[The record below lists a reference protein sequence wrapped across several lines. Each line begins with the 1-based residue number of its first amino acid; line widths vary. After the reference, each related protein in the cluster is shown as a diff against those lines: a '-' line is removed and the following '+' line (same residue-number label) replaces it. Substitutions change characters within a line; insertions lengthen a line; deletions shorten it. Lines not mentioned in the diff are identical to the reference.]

1 MYEEHRRPPLGAK
14 DKSTFSKFR
23 IESAGPWEITVPHTV
38 YPPREDTA
46 LLGRALL
53 RLSGRCGRA
62 VEIGCGSGVLSILL
76 ASIGW
81 SVTACDVNPFAV
93 AAARGNVEKAGFA
106 DMVSIDEGGPGEL
119 GWELQKEVDLVVWN
133 LPYLDP
139 PEYDEVSLEHIE
151 EASMSDIPRGW
162 SDKLLEIMDDKLI
175 DPSCLV
181 VLLHRTDPDSR
192 SKPDSWIRS
201 GWSCRQLD
209 SMRLADERL
218 EVLCYWRPGAGE
230 SAMVMAECEST
241 MDEAKRLINGG
252 WQRVLSLSQTSGRG
266 RRGSSWRTQEGGL
279 ACTWVLSGGTLERHS
294 PGLIQTSVGAA
305 VSDALGCCV
314 KWPNDLVTEDG
325 RKLGGVLVEGNSE
338 DEGIRVGIGLNK
350 RDGVIDGTTV
360 AGWGEFVGEKTAIEV
375 FDILDPAISS
385 LFEEHSLAPLVEEE
399 ELVALSW
406 KSLARSLS
414 TGVVLKSKGLPVRA
428 VGLSSEGHLL
438 TEFEGLVAT
447 IDDINTLNWNP
458 IT

>member
-1 MYEEHRRPPLGAK
+1 MCEERRRPSLGAEG
-14 DKSTFSKFR
+14 KSTFSKFG

-93 AAARGNVEKAGFA
+93 AAARGNVEKAGFS
-106 DMVSIDEGGPGEL
+106 DIVSVDEGGPGEP
-119 GWELQKEVDLVVWN
+119 GWELQKGVNLVVWN

-139 PEYDEVSLEHIE
+139 PEHDEVSLEHIE
-151 EASMSDIPRGW
+151 EASMSDLPGGW
-162 SDKLLEIMDDKLI
+162 SDKLLEVMDDELI

-181 VLLHRTDPDSR
+181 VLLHRTDPESR

-218 EVLCYWRPGAGE
+218 EVLCYWKPGAGE
-230 SAMVMAECEST
+230 SAMVLTECEST

-266 RRGSSWRTQEGGL
+266 RRGSSWQTQEGGL

-314 KWPNDLVTEDG
+314 KWPNDLVTKDG

-338 DEGIRVGIGLNK
+338 DDGIRVGIGLNK
-350 RDGVIDGTTV
+350 RDGVVDGTTV
-360 AGWGEFVGEKTAIEV
+360 AGWSEFVGEKTAIEV
-375 FDILDPAISS
+375 FDILDSAISS
-385 LFEEHSLAPLVEEE
+385 LFEEHSLTPLVEEE

-406 KSLARSLS
+406 KNLAKSLS
-414 TGVVLKSKGLPVRA
+414 TGVVLKSKGSPVRA

-438 TEFEGLVAT
+438 TEFDGLVAT
-447 IDDINTLNWNP
+447 IDDINTLDWNP

>member
-1 MYEEHRRPPLGAK
+1 MCEDRRRPSLGTEG
-14 DKSTFSKFR
+14 KSTFSNFG

-53 RLSGRCGRA
+53 RLSDHCGRA

-93 AAARGNVEKAGFA
+93 AAARGNVKKAGFS
-106 DMVSIDEGGPGEL
+106 DMVSVDEGGPGEP
-119 GWELQKEVDLVVWN
+119 GWELQKGVNLVVWN

-139 PEYDEVSLEHIE
+139 PEHDEVSLEHIE
-151 EASMSDIPRGW
+151 EASMSDLPGGW
-162 SDKLLEIMDDKLI
+162 SDKLLEVMDDELI

-181 VLLHRTDPDSR
+181 VLLHRTDPESR

-218 EVLCYWRPGAGE
+218 EVLCYWKPGAGE
-230 SAMVMAECEST
+230 SAMVLTECEST

-266 RRGSSWRTQEGGL
+266 RRGSSWQTQKGGL

-314 KWPNDLVTEDG
+314 KWPNDLVTKDG

-338 DEGIRVGIGLNK
+338 DDGIRVGIGLNK
-350 RDGVIDGTTV
+350 RDGVVDGTTV
-360 AGWGEFVGEKTAIEV
+360 AGWSEFVGEKTAIEV
-375 FDILDPAISS
+375 FDILDSAISS

-399 ELVALSW
+399 DLVALSW
-406 KSLARSLS
+406 KSLAKSLS
-414 TGVVLKSKGLPVRA
+414 TGVVLKSKGSPVRA

-438 TEFEGLVAT
+438 IESDGLVAM
-447 IDDINTLNWNP
+447 IDDINTLDWNP
-458 IT
+458 IM

>member
-1 MYEEHRRPPLGAK
+1 MCEERRRPSLGAEG
-14 DKSTFSKFR
+14 KSTFSKFR

-81 SVTACDVNPFAV
+81 SVAACDVNPFAV
-93 AAARGNVEKAGFA
+93 AAARGNVEKAGFS
-106 DMVSIDEGGPGEL
+106 DRVSVDEGGPGEP
-119 GWELQKEVDLVVWN
+119 GWELQKGVNLVVWN

-139 PEYDEVSLEHIE
+139 PEHDEVSLEHIE
-151 EASMSDIPRGW
+151 EASMSDLPGGW
-162 SDKLLEIMDDKLI
+162 SDKLLEVMDDELI

-181 VLLHRTDPDSR
+181 VLLHRTDPESR

-218 EVLCYWRPGAGE
+218 EVLCYWKPGAGE
-230 SAMVMAECEST
+230 SAMVLTECEST

-266 RRGSSWRTQEGGL
+266 RRGSSWQTQEGGL
-279 ACTWVLSGGTLERHS
+279 ACTWVLSGETLERHS

-314 KWPNDLVTEDG
+314 KWPNDLVTKDG

-338 DEGIRVGIGLNK
+338 DDGIRVGIGLNK
-350 RDGVIDGTTV
+350 RDGVVDGTTV
-360 AGWGEFVGEKTAIEV
+360 AGWSEFVGEKTAIEV
-375 FDILDPAISS
+375 FDILDSAISS
-385 LFEEHSLAPLVEEE
+385 LFEEHSLTPLVEEE

-406 KSLARSLS
+406 KNLAKSLS
-414 TGVVLKSKGLPVRA
+414 TGVVLKSKGSPVRA

-438 TEFEGLVAT
+438 TEFDGLVAT
-447 IDDINTLNWNP
+447 IDDINTLDWNP